1 VAAGLRDGE
10 FPAGFAAV
18 VESRVGFVEWIP
30 FSPYTAVAGIHQI
43 SKQAFPSVQ
52 SEPIEFAS
60 AWLDRATLERLQ
72 LQRLQELLQTIIP
85 RNRFWTTRLKAAGV
99 EAAAVRSLDDLQR
112 FPFCSKH
119 DFVADQD
126 LQPPYGSNLTYP
138 STRYRRVH
146 QTSGTTGR
154 PLRWMDTQDS
164 WDWLLSCWRQIYTL
178 AGVNSWDRLFF
189 PFSFGPF
196 LGFWAA
202 FEGGLRFGN
211 FCISGG
217 GMSTSL
223 RLKALLENEATIVC
237 CTPTYALRMAEV
249 AAAEGVDLQESSV
262 RMLIVAG
269 EPGGTIPTT
278 RHRISELWDAR
289 VIDHWGMTEAGSL
302 AAESEDR
309 PGGMYLL
316 ETECLAEVLRP
327 GSGELVAPGEPGE
340 LVITTL
346 GRTGSPLLRYRTG
359 DLVCCSQEPDPFGR
373 QLKWLQGGILGRVDE
388 MVIVRGN
395 NVYPSSIEAV
405 VRGIPEI
412 TEFQLELS
420 TVREMRELCVVIEP
434 SAAAAD
440 RVCEVEERLRSQLR
454 ARLGFSVD
462 VRAVHPGELPR
473 FEMKSRRVVTVG
485 GGGGG
490 SAAGGQP

>member
-1 VAAGLRDGE
+1 
-10 FPAGFAAV
+10 
-18 VESRVGFVEWIP
+18 
-30 FSPYTAVAGIHQI
+30 
-43 SKQAFPSVQ
+43 
-52 SEPIEFAS
+52 
-60 AWLDRATLERLQ
+60 
-72 LQRLQELLQTIIP
+72 
-85 RNRFWTTRLKAAGV
+85 
-99 EAAAVRSLDDLQR
+99 
-112 FPFCSKH
+112 
-119 DFVADQD
+119 
-126 LQPPYGSNLTYP
+126 
-138 STRYRRVH
+138 
-146 QTSGTTGR
+146 
-154 PLRWMDTQDS
+154 
-164 WDWLLSCWRQIYTL
+164 
-178 AGVNSWDRLFF
+178 
-189 PFSFGPF
+189 
-196 LGFWAA
+196 
-202 FEGGLRFGN
+202 
-211 FCISGG
+211 
-217 GMSTSL
+217 
-223 RLKALLENEATIVC
+223 
-237 CTPTYALRMAEV
+237 
-249 AAAEGVDLQESSV
+249 
-262 RMLIVAG
+262 
-269 EPGGTIPTT
+269 
-278 RHRISELWDAR
+278 
-289 VIDHWGMTEAGSL
+289 
-302 AAESEDR
+302 
-309 PGGMYLL
+309 MYLL

-485 GGGGG
+485 GGG